1 MKNWN
6 VKVKI
11 TIWYLLLMS
20 LMAVLLLAFMVLV
33 SGSVSS
39 QTAMDLGLDGL
50 MIESHCDPTCALSDA
65 KQQLTPKE
73 LSDLMDRIVVR
84 ESDSDSPEYK
94 ENIHQ
99 LRAKIDVIDDS
110 LLYMLGSRMAV
121 SRQIGEYKKHN
132 NIAILQ
138 TGRWDELL
146 EKAIAKGAELGLPA
160 KFVSTVFNA
169 IHDASVQ
176 VQNEILTEDSSNDSG
191 K

>member
-1 MKNWN
+1 
-6 VKVKI
+6 
-11 TIWYLLLMS
+11 
-20 LMAVLLLAFMVLV
+20 
-33 SGSVSS
+33 
-39 QTAMDLGLDGL
+39 
-50 MIESHCDPTCALSDA
+50 
-65 KQQLTPKE
+65 
-73 LSDLMDRIVVR
+73 
-84 ESDSDSPEYK
+84 
-94 ENIHQ
+94 
-99 LRAKIDVIDDS
+99 
-110 LLYMLGSRMAV
+110 MLGSRMAV